1 MHGVLTI
8 AATEIRIGLRN
19 RWIILS
25 SLILLAFALILV
37 LLGSAPGG
45 EVKTDAVT
53 VVVASLSTLS
63 VYLVPL
69 IALLLAF
76 DAIAGEIDRGTLQL
90 VLASPASR
98 GAVLVGKFLGHV
110 AVLGIAVS
118 FGYGIAGLVAYFANG
133 GGDASAFVG
142 VGRLIASSMIL
153 GATFIAIGYIAS
165 ASVRQT
171 GTAAALAIAIWL
183 FAVVLYDLALLGGL
197 LASQDGVFARDIFPW
212 LLVFNPADA
221 FRLYNMSAVDAAAVG
236 GNLGGGIGSALPL
249 SGLATML
256 SPVAWAVIA
265 LGLSTFILKRVRP

>member
-1 MHGVLTI
+1 MN
-8 AATEIRIGLRN
+8 A
-19 RWIILS
+19 
-25 SLILLAFALILV
+25 LLAIARTEARLGFRNSWVLLSTVILTLFAVLLV
-37 LLGSAPGG
+37 LLGSGASGQVDAPLLS
-45 EVKTDAVT
+45 VSI
-53 VVVASLSTLS
+53 ASLSTLS

-69 IALLLAF
+69 IALLLSF

-90 VLASPASR
+90 VLASPVSR

-110 AVLGIAVS
+110 AVLSIAVS
-118 FGYGIAGLVAYFANG
+118 FGYGIAGLVAFLANG
-133 GGDASAFVG
+133 GGDAGSLFG

-197 LASQDGVFARDIFPW
+197 LASQDGVFARTVFPW

-221 FRLYNMSAVDAAAVG
+221 FRLYNMSAIDAVAVG
-236 GNLGGGIGSALPL
+236 SNLGGAGSALPL

-256 SPVAWAVIA
+256 SPVAWTAIA
-265 LGLSTFILKRVRP
+265 LAISTFILKRVRP

>member
-25 SLILLAFALILV
+25 SLILLTFALILV

-69 IALLLAF
+69 IALLLSF

-90 VLASPASR
+90 VLASPVSR

-110 AVLGIAVS
+110 AVLSIAVS
-118 FGYGIAGLVAYFANG
+118 FGYGIAGLVAFLANG
-133 GGDASAFVG
+133 GGDAGSLFG

-197 LASQDGVFARDIFPW
+197 LASKDGFFARTVFPW

-221 FRLYNMSAVDAAAVG
+221 FRLYNMSAIDAVAVG
-236 GNLGGGIGSALPL
+236 SNLGGSGSELPL

-256 SPVAWAVIA
+256 SPVAWTVIA
-265 LGLSTFILKRVRP
+265 LGLSTFILTRVRP